1 LLKFKYGT
9 NMKKLLFII
18 ISFSLL
24 LLSCSENSNNEA
36 NTVKKISVANQKITF
51 EVEGMVCKMGCGGSI
66 RKALLETKSV
76 SSVDVDY
83 QEDRTKQIVSVF
95 YNKGQINKSAI
106 VKLLETINDKQFKIA
121 VIDEQAIAP
130 RKTI

>member
-1 LLKFKYGT
+1 
-9 NMKKLLFII
+9 MKKLLFII

-76 SSVDVDY
+76 SQVDVDY
-83 QEDRTKQIVSVF
+83 QDDRTKQIVSVF
-95 YNKGQINKSAI
+95 YNKSQINKSAI

>member
-1 LLKFKYGT
+1 
-9 NMKKLLFII
+9 MKKLLFII

-36 NTVKKISVANQKITF
+36 NTAKKISVANQKITF

-76 SSVDVDY
+76 SQVDVDY

>member
-1 LLKFKYGT
+1 
-9 NMKKLLFII
+9 MKKLLFII

-76 SSVDVDY
+76 SQVDVDY
-83 QEDRTKQIVSVF
+83 QDDRTKQIVSVF

>member
-1 LLKFKYGT
+1 
-9 NMKKLLFII
+9 MKKLLFII

-76 SSVDVDY
+76 SQVDVDY
-83 QEDRTKQIVSVF
+83 QDDRTKQIVSVS

-121 VIDEQAIAP
+121 VIDEQAIAA
-130 RKTI
+130 KTPSKGK

>member
-1 LLKFKYGT
+1 
-9 NMKKLLFII
+9 MKKLLFII

-76 SSVDVDY
+76 SQVDVDY
-83 QEDRTKQIVSVF
+83 QDDRTKQIVSVF
-95 YNKGQINKSAI
+95 YNKSQINKSTI
-106 VKLLETINDKQFKIA
+106 VKLLETINDKQFKIT

>member
-1 LLKFKYGT
+1 
-9 NMKKLLFII
+9 MKKLLFII

-24 LLSCSENSNNEA
+24 LLSCSENSNNEV
-36 NTVKKISVANQKITF
+36 NTAKKISVANQKITF

-76 SSVDVDY
+76 SQVDVDY
-83 QEDRTKQIVSVF
+83 QDDRTKQIVSVF
-95 YNKGQINKSAI
+95 YNKSQINKSAI

>member
-1 LLKFKYGT
+1 
-9 NMKKLLFII
+9 MKKLLFII

-76 SSVDVDY
+76 SQVDVDY
-83 QEDRTKQIVSVF
+83 QDDRTKQIVSVF
-95 YNKGQINKSAI
+95 YNKSQINKSAI
-106 VKLLETINDKQFKIA
+106 VKLLETINDKQHKIA

>member
-1 LLKFKYGT
+1 
-9 NMKKLLFII
+9 MKKLLII
-18 ISFSLL
+18 ITSLNFL
-24 LLSCSENSNNEA
+24 LLSCSESAKNEV
-36 NTVKKISVANQKITF
+36 NTPKTISVANQKITL

-76 SSVDVDY
+76 SQVDVDY
-83 QEDRTKQIVSVF
+83 QDDRTKQIVSVS

-121 VIDEQAIAP
+121 VIDEQAIAA
-130 RKTI
+130 KTPSKGK

>member
-1 LLKFKYGT
+1 
-9 NMKKLLFII
+9 MKKLLFII

-76 SSVDVDY
+76 SQVDVDY
-83 QEDRTKQIVSVF
+83 QDDRTKQIVSVF

-121 VIDEQAIAP
+121 VLDEQAIAA
-130 RKTI
+130 KTPSKGK

>member
-1 LLKFKYGT
+1 
-9 NMKKLLFII
+9 MKKLLFII

-36 NTVKKISVANQKITF
+36 NTVKKICVANQKITF

-76 SSVDVDY
+76 SQVDVDY
-83 QEDRTKQIVSVF
+83 QDDRTKQIVSVS

-121 VIDEQAIAP
+121 VIDEQAIAA
-130 RKTI
+130 KTPSKGK

>member
-1 LLKFKYGT
+1 
-9 NMKKLLFII
+9 MKKLLFII

-83 QEDRTKQIVSVF
+83 QDDRTKQIVSVF
-95 YNKGQINKSAI
+95 YNKSQINKSAI

>member
-1 LLKFKYGT
+1 
-9 NMKKLLFII
+9 MKKLLFII

-36 NTVKKISVANQKITF
+36 NTAKKISVANQKITF

-76 SSVDVDY
+76 SQVDVDY
-83 QEDRTKQIVSVF
+83 QDDRTKQIVSVF

>member
-1 LLKFKYGT
+1 
-9 NMKKLLFII
+9 MKKLLFII

>member
-1 LLKFKYGT
+1 
-9 NMKKLLFII
+9 MKKLLFII

-83 QEDRTKQIVSVF
+83 QDDRTKQIVSVF
-95 YNKGQINKSAI
+95 YNKSQINKSAI
-106 VKLLETINDKQFKIA
+106 VKLLETINDKQHKIA